1 MFWKII
7 LKEVNI
13 RLMMTDVQIAELLKK
28 LCSVHGTPGNETV
41 AAELAAGELKKYMD
55 VHFDALGNVIGRTVA
70 DAPHIFLDAHIDR
83 IGLVVTS
90 ITDEG
95 FVKVNSCGGVDA
107 RTLEASEVIIF
118 GKKEIFGVVSSIPP
132 HLTKSGENKASEVRD
147 IVIDIGMDKE
157 TAQNYISPSDRVIV
171 KSDFVKLLGTKVS
184 SAALDNRAGVA
195 SLIIACDML
204 KDKGINPNLTVAFT
218 VCEET
223 GGGGAKIASF
233 AQQSDEAIA
242 VDVSFAKAPDVSDEE
257 SGIMSE
263 GPMIGFSSVLD
274 YNMSLNLV
282 KLAEKKQIPYQ
293 REIMGS
299 RTGTNADNISVSGC
313 GIKTGLISIPLRN
326 MHTAVEV
333 VDINDIKNT
342 ALLICEYVF
351 ERMGK
356 C

>member
-1 MFWKII
+1 MKII
-7 LKEVNI
+7 LKEVNFC
-13 RLMMTDVQIAELLKK
+13 LMMNDVQIAELLKK
-28 LCSVHGTPGNETV
+28 MCSVHGTPGNEGV
-41 AAELAAGELKKYMD
+41 AAEIAAEELRKYMD
-55 VHFDALGNVIGRTVA
+55 VSFDALGNVIGRNA
-70 DAPHIFLDAHIDR
+70 AEAPHIFLDAHIDR

-107 RTLEASEVIIF
+107 RTLEASEVVIF
-118 GKKEIFGVVSSIPP
+118 GKKEIYGVVSSIPP

-147 IVIDIGMDKE
+147 ILIDIGMDKE
-157 TAQNYISPSDRVIV
+157 TAQKYISASDRVIV
-171 KSDFVKLLGTKVS
+171 KSDFKNLLGTKVS
-184 SAALDNRAGVA
+184 SAALDNRAGVV

-204 KDKGINPNLTVAFT
+204 KDKGVNPNLTVAFT

-223 GGGGAKIASF
+223 GGAGAKIASF
-233 AQQSDEAIA
+233 AASADEAIA

-257 SGIMSE
+257 SGIMSK

-274 YNMSLNLV
+274 YDMSLNLV
-282 KLAEKKQIPYQ
+282 KLAQRNGISYQ
-293 REIMGS
+293 REVMGS

-333 VDINDIKNT
+333 VDIDDIKNT
-342 ALLICEYVF
+342 ASLICEYIS
-351 ERMGK
+351 ERIGK